1 MDVSSFSREDIVL
14 HLAQLGYSNITEQKL
29 DSFTKDLRK
38 LIRHEER
45 KKVVEDRL
53 EKLGGGD
60 LSSRSEPSLYRA
72 REPQD
77 SSTTPEQ
84 QRPARRRVRRKDKKA
99 RAEAVEEAGEDDSS
113 LAEKVGRDTPDGG
126 QSEASGQS
134 SLYIDVELPG
144 RQEDGD
150 KKQPVLPEAS
160 LLVRPPSSGPGF
172 IRVRSGPSLGRRPA
186 SSDPVALHQ
195 QYRKQWAAHPVP
207 GESSHNRLRWAVRGW
222 MMGEEPL

>member
-1 MDVSSFSREDIVL
+1 MDVSSFSREDIAL

-45 KKVVEDRL
+45 KKAVEDRL

-60 LSSRSEPSLYRA
+60 LSSRSEPSLLRA

-84 QRPARRRVRRKDKKA
+84 LRPARRRVRRKDKKA
-99 RAEAVEEAGEDDSS
+99 RADPEEVGEDDSS
-113 LAEKVGRDTPDGG
+113 LVEKAGRDTPDGG
-126 QSEASGQS
+126 QSEVSGQS

-144 RQEDGD
+144 HREDSAR
-150 KKQPVLPEAS
+150 KQLSLPEAS
-160 LLVRPPSSGPGF
+160 LLVGP
-172 IRVRSGPSLGRRPA
+172 PA
-186 SSDPVALHQ
+186 SGKASF
-195 QYRKQWAAHPVP
+195 RKVCSICSFFV
-207 GESSHNRLRWAVRGW
+207 GGGGVSLNLTSC
-222 MMGEEPL
+222 

>member
-1 MDVSSFSREDIVL
+1 MDVSSFSREDIAL

-45 KKVVEDRL
+45 KKAVEDRL

-60 LSSRSEPSLYRA
+60 LSSRSSPSLLRA

-84 QRPARRRVRRKDKKA
+84 LRPARRRVRRKDKKA
-99 RAEAVEEAGEDDSS
+99 RADPEEVGEDDSS
-113 LAEKVGRDTPDGG
+113 LAEKAGRDTPDGG
-126 QSEASGQS
+126 QSEAGGQSEVSGQS

-144 RQEDGD
+144 HREDSAR
-150 KKQPVLPEAS
+150 KQLSLPEAS
-160 LLVRPPSSGPGF
+160 LLVGP
-172 IRVRSGPSLGRRPA
+172 PA
-186 SSDPVALHQ
+186 SGKASF
-195 QYRKQWAAHPVP
+195 RKVCSICSFFVGGGGVSPNLI
-207 GESSHNRLRWAVRGW
+207 SC
-222 MMGEEPL
+222 